1 MNKKIFLIKF
11 LLIFLIFLTDQISKY
26 YIINVFKSQNE
37 EIYLTSFLNFQLIWN
52 EGIAF
57 GLLSFENDLY
67 YNSITFLIVVV
78 ILILLFLI
86 RNNDQSS
93 YFYSMII
100 GGALG
105 NLTDRIR
112 YSSEHYLKSDTEM
125 SELFSD
131 LPEALKNN
139 YNFSLRCNYRPL
151 FSKPILPNIS
161 SSKDGNANDIIKKES
176 LI

>member
-26 YIINVFKSQNE
+26 YIINIFKSQNE

-105 NLTDRIR
+105 NFYDRII
-112 YSSEHYLKSDTEM
+112 YKSVPDFIDLHYNNFHWFTFNVADIFISIGII
-125 SELFSD
+125 LF
-131 LPEALKNN
+131 LL
-139 YNFSLRCNYRPL
+139 LGGT
-151 FSKPILPNIS
+151 SK
-161 SSKDGNANDIIKKES
+161 IK
-176 LI
+176 

>member
-26 YIINVFKSQNE
+26 YIINIFKSQNE

-78 ILILLFLI
+78 ILILLLLI
-86 RNNDQSS
+86 RNHDQFS
-93 YFYSMII
+93 YFYSMIV

-112 YSSEHYLKSDTEM
+112 YSSVPDFIDFHVSNFHWFVFNIADIFVSLGVICLIIAEI
-125 SELFSD
+125 F
-131 LPEALKNN
+131 
-139 YNFSLRCNYRPL
+139 YN
-151 FSKPILPNIS
+151 KE
-161 SSKDGNANDIIKKES
+161 NANEKN
-176 LI
+176 

>member
-26 YIINVFKSQNE
+26 YIINIFKSQNE
-37 EIYLTSFLNFQLIWN
+37 VIYLTSFLNLQLIWN

-112 YSSEHYLKSDTEM
+112 YSSVPDFIDFHI
-125 SELFSD
+125 
-131 LPEALKNN
+131 
-139 YNFSLRCNYRPL
+139 YNFHWFVFFVKHCYLTFRVR
-151 FSKPILPNIS
+151 F
-161 SSKDGNANDIIKKES
+161 NAF
-176 LI
+176 

>member
-1 MNKKIFLIKF
+1 MFNL
-11 LLIFLIFLTDQISKY
+11 ISK
-26 YIINVFKSQNE
+26 NF
-37 EIYLTSFLNFQLIWN
+37 FLNFSIIIFIFILDRISKIYVIKLSEENNVNELFSSKYLDINLIWN

-67 YNSITFLIVVV
+67 YNSITFLIMVV

-86 RNNDQSS
+86 RNHDQSS

-112 YSSEHYLKSDTEM
+112 YSSVPDFIDFHIGSFHWFIFNVSDIFISTGVILMILIEII
-125 SELFSD
+125 FD
-131 LPEALKNN
+131 KNKN
-139 YNFSLRCNYRPL
+139 Y
-151 FSKPILPNIS
+151 
-161 SSKDGNANDIIKKES
+161 E
-176 LI
+176 